1 MLNSRRSRNIFLGI
15 FFLSGLG
22 LVQVYSSSY
31 IFALENYNSGLY
43 FFKKQLLFTL
53 VGFICFFVLCY
64 IPWNYNRYLG
74 AILWF
79 CSVVAL
85 ILTLIPKIGVSVS
98 GASRWLQLPFSF
110 RLQPSEF
117 FKVTTPFAIAYMGVL
132 KSYWPLQKPLFWVI
146 PFFCLGFPLFV
157 FSLQPDFGSL
167 ALILILCFSVLF
179 ILGLKWR
186 YVFAFFIVLT
196 GIAYGLIASRSY
208 RLDRVETFL
217 NPWQD
222 PFGKGFQ
229 VIQSLLGVHS
239 GGLFG
244 TGIGK
249 GQSKLFFLPE
259 AHTDFT
265 LAVLAEETGFL
276 GLFIVLSVYG
286 FLIFNGFQLVLKIS
300 DFYQKTIAF
309 GLIMVFFLGFF
320 IHCAVNLGLIP
331 TKGLALPFLSY
342 GGSALVSVFLL
353 FGWLLSLEKNNRF

>member
-1 MLNSRRSRNIFLGI
+1 MLGSSQSRNIFLGI

-43 FFKKQLLFTL
+43 FFKRQLLFTL
-53 VGFICFFVLCY
+53 IGFLGFFILCY

-74 AILWF
+74 AALWLG
-79 CSVVAL
+79 SVLAL
-85 ILTLIPKIGVSVS
+85 LLTLVPKIGVSVS
-98 GASRWLQLPFSF
+98 GSSRWLQLPFSF

-117 FKVTTPFAIAYMGVL
+117 FKVATPFAIAYLGVL

-146 PFFCLGFPLFV
+146 PLFCFGFPFFIFV
-157 FSLQPDFGSL
+157 LQPDFGSL
-167 ALILILCFSVLF
+167 ALTLLLCFSCLF

-186 YVFAFFIVLT
+186 YIFTFL
-196 GIAYGLIASRSY
+196 IALAGGAWYLIASRSY
-208 RLDRVETFL
+208 RLDRVEGFL

-222 PFGKGFQ
+222 PLGKGFQ

-276 GLFIVLSVYG
+276 GLSIVLLVYG

-309 GLIMVFFLGFF
+309 GLVMVFSLSFF